1 MGWYNQANNSYV
13 ITDRYVVVF
22 FQSIAKDFII
32 LLDMSVCYTIF
43 IYYRTV
49 YQFLWAEL
57 VLIVFFNFLGVH

>member
-1 MGWYNQANNSYV
+1 M
-13 ITDRYVVVF
+13 
-22 FQSIAKDFII
+22 I

-49 YQFLWAEL
+49 YHFLWAEL

>member
-1 MGWYNQANNSYV
+1 MFFF
-13 ITDRYVVVF
+13 F

-57 VLIVFFNFLGVH
+57 GLINNNIIYNKSEYIGS